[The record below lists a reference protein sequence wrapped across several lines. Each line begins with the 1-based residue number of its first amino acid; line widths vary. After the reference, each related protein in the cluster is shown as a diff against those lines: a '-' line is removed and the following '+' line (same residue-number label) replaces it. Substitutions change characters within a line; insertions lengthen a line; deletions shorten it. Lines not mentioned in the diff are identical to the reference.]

1 MAHDATYLGRWR
13 LQGAR
18 VMLTKKLKIG
28 IVCPYGWDTPG
39 GVQNHIRDLAE
50 FLIAAGHDVSVL
62 APAID
67 EEKLPSYVV
76 SAGKPISIPYN
87 GAVARVLFGPIAYAR
102 VRQWISNGNFDLLH
116 LHEPAIPSISL
127 LACWAAEG
135 PMVGTFHAAAKRQK
149 VIFAIG
155 PILEPAIEKLS
166 ARIAVSEAA
175 RLTLTDH
182 LETDAVVIP
191 NGIYATRYAEG
202 VALEKWQGNT
212 IGFIGRFEEPRKG
225 LQVLVDALPI
235 ISRFAP
241 DVRVLV
247 AGPGDPKDVEK
258 HIDPQL
264 RKRFEFLGRIS
275 EEEKADFMSSVSLY
289 VAPNTGGESFGIIL
303 AEALAGGACV
313 VASDIPA
320 FDSLLGGGEYGALF
334 ESENSTDLAKV
345 VIDLLRDDSKR
356 NELAAAG
363 KARSELFDW
372 DVVADQIFSIYEMAM
387 VGSDGVTLSS
397 DNRSWNRFLSRDEE
411 KK

>member
-1 MAHDATYLGRWR
+1 
-13 LQGAR
+13 
-18 VMLTKKLKIG
+18 MLNRSLKIG
-28 IVCPYGWDTPG
+28 IVCPYSWDTPG

-67 EEKLPSYVV
+67 ENKLPDYVV
-76 SAGKPISIPYN
+76 NAGKPISIPYN
-87 GAVARVLFGPIAYAR
+87 GAVARVLFGPIAFAR
-102 VRQWISNGNFDLLH
+102 VRQWISQGDFDLLH

-127 LACWAAEG
+127 LACWAADG

-149 VIFAIG
+149 IIFAIG

-182 LETDAVVIP
+182 LDTDAVIIP
-191 NGIYATRYAEG
+191 NGIYANRYTEG
-202 VALEKWQGNT
+202 KRIEKWSGNT

-225 LQVLVDALPI
+225 LSVLVDALPV

-241 DVRVLV
+241 DVKVLV
-247 AGPGDPKDVEK
+247 AGPGDPADVIEN
-258 HIDPQL
+258 IDPQL
-264 RKRFEFLGRIS
+264 RQRFEFLGKIS
-275 EEEKADFMSSVSLY
+275 EDEKADFMSSVAVY

-320 FDSLLGGGEYGALF
+320 FEDLLGQGEFGALF
-334 ESENSTDLAKV
+334 ESESATELAKV
-345 VIDLLRDDSKR
+345 VIDLLREENKR
-356 NELAAAG
+356 KELSARG
-363 KARSELFDW
+363 KERAKLFDW
-372 DVVADQIFSIYEMAM
+372 TVVAQQIYSVYEMSI
-387 VGSDGVTLSS
+387 VGSQKVRLAS
-397 DNRSWNRFLSRDEE
+397 DTRPWNRFLSKEE
-411 KK
+411 KQ

>member
-1 MAHDATYLGRWR
+1 VLNRS
-13 LQGAR
+13 
-18 VMLTKKLKIG
+18 LKIG
-28 IVCPYGWDTPG
+28 IVCPYSWDTPG

-50 FLIAAGHDVSVL
+50 FLIAAGHNVSVL

-67 EEKLPSYVV
+67 ETKLPDYVV
-76 SAGKPISIPYN
+76 NAGKPISIPYN
-87 GAVARVLFGPIAYAR
+87 GAVARVLFGPVAFAR
-102 VRQWISNGNFDLLH
+102 VRQWISQGDFDLLH

-127 LACWAAEG
+127 LACWAADG

-149 VIFAIG
+149 IIFAIG

-182 LETDAVVIP
+182 LDTDAVIIP
-191 NGIYATRYAEG
+191 NGIYANRYTEG
-202 VALEKWQGNT
+202 KSIQKWSGNT

-225 LQVLVDALPI
+225 LSILVDALPV

-247 AGPGDPKDVEK
+247 AGPGDPEEVIEN
-258 HIDPQL
+258 IDPQL
-264 RKRFEFLGRIS
+264 RQRFEFLGKIT
-275 EEEKADFMSSVSLY
+275 EAEKADFMSSVAVY

-320 FDSLLGGGEYGALF
+320 FDDLLGQGQYGALF
-334 ESENSTDLAKV
+334 ESESATELAKV
-345 VIDLLRDDSKR
+345 VIDLLRDDTKR
-356 NELAAAG
+356 KDLSSRG
-363 KARSELFDW
+363 KERAQLFDW
-372 DVVADQIFSIYEMAM
+372 TVVAEQIYSVYEMSI
-387 VGSDGVTLSS
+387 VGSPKVRLAS
-397 DNRSWNRFLSRDEE
+397 DTRPWNRFLGKEE
-411 KK
+411 KQ

>member
-1 MAHDATYLGRWR
+1 
-13 LQGAR
+13 
-18 VMLTKKLKIG
+18 MLTKKLKIG

-39 GVQNHIRDLAE
+39 GVQNHVRDLAE
-50 FLIAAGHDVSVL
+50 FLIAAGHKVSVL
-62 APAID
+62 APATD
-67 EEKLPSYVV
+67 ENQLPDYVV

-102 VRQWISNGNFDLLH
+102 VRQWIASGEFDLLH

-182 LETDAVVIP
+182 LETDAVVVP
-191 NGIYATRYAEG
+191 NGIYAKRYSAG
-202 VALEKWQGNT
+202 KFQEKWAGNT

-235 ISRFAP
+235 IARFAP
-241 DVRVLV
+241 DVKVFV
-247 AGPGDPKDVEK
+247 AGPGDPKEFVKE
-258 HIDPQL
+258 INPQL
-264 RKRFEFLGRIS
+264 RDRFEFLGRIS
-275 EEEKADFMSSVSLY
+275 EQEKADFMSSVSLY

-320 FDSLLGGGEYGALF
+320 FDSLLGGGEFGALF
-334 ESENSTDLAKV
+334 ESENSIDLAKV
-345 VIDLLRDDSKR
+345 IIDLLRDENKR
-356 NELAAAG
+356 KALASAG
-363 KARSELFDW
+363 KKHAQIFDW
-372 DVVADQIFSIYEMAM
+372 DVVAEQIFSIYEMAI
-387 VGSDGVTLSS
+387 VGSKGVSLSS
-397 DNRSWNRFLSRDEE
+397 DGRTWGRFLSRDEE